1 MLKTYIYFLISILTF
16 IFVTSFSSKNTKED
30 MIMLEYVINQNKEV
44 NDSVLLKNNFEKLN
58 STSNSYLRKNLDVIY
73 YIYLADIY
81 SKQFDKV
88 NSKSNQLYAKAN
100 KIVKELGNP
109 GLQIWLHTK
118 FGFYYYNYSEYQ
130 KAFPHFMYASRVLDT
145 TDHSEIIQKS
155 NVYKLNAF
163 FFGNVGNVEK
173 SKDYLKLAL
182 DYTNNYDKEYGN
194 ILNALG
200 ALYYESK
207 NYNNA
212 KHYYELAKISAQKNH
227 DQIRYAKILGDL
239 ALIYCHNKD
248 FEKAIAYLKTDIDI
262 SEKENDERNVMFAN
276 IRLGKIYLNQNNITE
291 AKKTIKLAEEYAST
305 KDYLKSFEL
314 EINSTLLEIAL
325 KENDTQEELKLR
337 RKLSDIE
344 SHLEKT
350 DGKAIID
357 KINWDIQKKNF
368 DYKFEAEQEKV
379 ERSKLLKNALIV
391 IISLLILAIF
401 LVFLALKR
409 KMKIKNSDYE
419 NKVLLLQIEK
429 LKSENKL
436 NHTTK
441 TLEDYKT
448 YLSEKNQQIDTLN
461 KEITKIQSSNSH
473 DIETKKAEL
482 NKLLSSHLM
491 TEENWNNFKEL
502 FIKEQAEYY
511 NFLTINFPNLTNS
524 NLRIIF
530 LQKLGLNNTEIAH
543 LLGITLDAVKKAKQR
558 LKKKYD
564 NYDTLFQENSVD
576 D

>member
-1 MLKTYIYFLISILTF
+1 MLKTYIYFLISILAF
-16 IFVTSFSSKNTKED
+16 IFVTSFSQKNTEED

-44 NDSVLLKNNFEKLN
+44 NDSVVLKNNFEKLN
-58 STSNSYLRKNLDVIY
+58 STSNSYLKKNIDAIY
-73 YIYLADIY
+73 FIYLAEIY
-81 SKQFDKV
+81 SEQFDKV
-88 NSKSNQLYAKAN
+88 NPKSNQLYAKAN
-100 KIVKELGNP
+100 KIVKELENP
-109 GLQIWLHTK
+109 GLLIWLHTK
-118 FGFYYYNYSEYQ
+118 FGFYYYKYSEYQ
-130 KAFPHFMYASRVLDT
+130 KAFPHFMYASRLLDT
-145 TDHSEIIQKS
+145 TDRSKIIQKS
-155 NVYKLNAF
+155 NVYKLNAY
-163 FFGNVGNVEK
+163 FFGNVGDVEK
-173 SKDYLKLAL
+173 SKNYLKLAL
-182 DYTNNYDKEYGN
+182 EYTNNFDKEYGN
-194 ILNALG
+194 ILNGLG
-200 ALYYESK
+200 TLYYENK

-212 KHYYELAKISAQKNH
+212 KHYFELTKISAQKNN
-227 DQIRYAKILGDL
+227 DQIRYAKALGDL

-248 FEKAIAYLKTDIDI
+248 FDKAIDYLKTDIEI
-262 SEKENDERNVMFAN
+262 SEKEKDERNVMFAN
-276 IRLGKIYLNQNNITE
+276 IRLGKIYLNQNDVAA

-314 EINSTLLEIAL
+314 EINTTLLEIAI
-325 KENDTQEELKLR
+325 KENDSQEELRLR

-350 DGKAIID
+350 DGKTIID
-357 KINWDIQKKNF
+357 QINWDIQKKNF
-368 DYKFEAEQEKV
+368 DYKFEAEQQKLEK
-379 ERSKLLKNALIV
+379 SKLLKNALII
-391 IISLLILAIF
+391 IISLLAFTIL
-401 LVFLALKR
+401 LVFVAFRR

-419 NKVLLLQIEK
+419 NKVLSLQLEK

-441 TLEDYKT
+441 TLEDYKA

-461 KEITKIQSSNSH
+461 KEINQIQNSNSH
-473 DIETKKAEL
+473 HIEAKKGEL
-482 NKLLSSHLM
+482 HKLLSSHLM

-502 FIKEQAEYY
+502 FIKEQADYY
-511 NFLTINFPNLTNS
+511 SFLTTNFPNLTNS

-558 LKKKYD
+558 LKKKYE